1 MENDAKF
8 ERNLSVEKHLNIV
21 VENVGEPYI
30 WETRDVYRTK
40 ISTCVMAGDGAYD
53 IVTGDYT
60 LLTELVPE
68 GVFTNLIDYEYLDFT
83 ILYWTQQLIEA
94 TSIAGKLYLDFGDI
108 SAQTLP
114 ACRA

>member
-1 MENDAKF
+1 
-8 ERNLSVEKHLNIV
+8 
-21 VENVGEPYI
+21 
-30 WETRDVYRTK
+30 
-40 ISTCVMAGDGAYD
+40 MAGDGAYD